1 MAKEKKNFNTDL
13 EDSER
18 DKKYVNQDEFS
29 IEIPDV
35 KDIPGQQHIHPPRLN
50 EMVDTTASSAD
61 EEGEHI
67 FKDEE
72 DDASDV
78 TETEREVLEK
88 SANSMGS
95 EDDEAWEKIQ
105 LDAVDE
111 DGEKLNEKNDLFG
124 EDLDVPGAEQDDDD
138 EDIGEEDE
146 ENNSYSWSQ

>member
-1 MAKEKKNFNTDL
+1 MTKKKKKFNSDL
-13 EDSER
+13 EESER
-18 DKKYVNQDEFS
+18 DKKYVNQEEFS

-35 KDIPGQQHIHPPRLN
+35 KDIPGQEHIRPPKLN
-50 EMVDTTASSAD
+50 EMIDTTASSAD
-61 EEGEHI
+61 EEGERI
-67 FKDEE
+67 FSDEE
-72 DDASDV
+72 DEATNV
-78 TETEREVLEK
+78 TETERNILKK
-88 SANSMGS
+88 SVNSMGS

-124 EDLDVPGAEQDDDD
+124 EDLDVPGAEQDDKD